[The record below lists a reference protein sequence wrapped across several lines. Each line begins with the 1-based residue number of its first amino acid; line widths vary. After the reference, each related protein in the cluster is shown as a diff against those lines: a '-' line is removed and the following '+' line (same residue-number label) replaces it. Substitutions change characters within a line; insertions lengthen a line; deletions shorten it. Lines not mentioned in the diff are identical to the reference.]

1 MKQFICQTP
10 SCAIAISK
18 AEFPVTMNCPVCQTP
33 LTEAVKSLSQKDL
46 DLIASLPYVIAYPLK
61 RTLLEKHEWT
71 KINLLKDTFLNYL
84 KYLGLLSASEF
95 FNSELKDKGMIALFD
110 SQLRETAFGKWNH
123 FIRECLSYLKKQN
136 HCFFYPELVAYYDWV
151 ETKDKKHKGKEEY
164 QDASGDTQVIEKQG
178 ISSIG
183 MLINFRNI
191 YLGHGLTLDEV
202 KSSELWDLYYPI
214 FHHLLTQLNFTKD
227 YPMFKCEQG
236 ETYLLHSAE
245 IEMVKSKAVTS
256 SNIWIENK
264 AGKAFDILPFFI
276 LPGEVSLA
284 TDDKDKLLSY
294 ESFTGK
300 TIKFFSPEGT
310 EKQTSGKLLEKLNLL
325 LRDKQKETPTT
336 PELFTK
342 EEFFKRI
349 ADENK
354 LLIDTLTTEKKV
366 IPGVYQHRE
375 EMEIK
380 LREWIGA
387 RANIFFM
394 VAEAGSGKTNL
405 LVEIQ
410 KQYTER
416 NLTSLL
422 IRAGR
427 MEKQSLKEQIAYLLN
442 IDLDKGLEN
451 YSAIA
456 GTQSEPTFILI
467 DGLNEANNAEAL
479 WQEIL
484 SLSTTF
490 KLGSLKFVV
499 TSRANTK
506 ADLERYLVS
515 DKQQELLYGEIKENE
530 KGLGAYSF
538 WLTALNMEE
547 MKGAW
552 QNYAAKDKA
561 RFKPQFSFDAIAGF
575 DRGIY
580 NQIENPL
587 ILRLFLEVYN
597 GRVLA
602 KKGSKHLNIWHDWLL
617 AFSEKEQLFLKL
629 LANEVWLKGNGE
641 LLLDELLKHD
651 VLKSYFSS
659 DIIGDPYPRLKE
671 KGFISAYVKEL
682 NTIIAF
688 TVEASLLYLIG
699 INLKVQQPA
708 LDLAFVQA
716 SLATKNKFQH
726 AAMEAFLCEQAL
738 DGNLDILAELI
749 DAGKENLSIC
759 IKPLL
764 LFLKSFGIEQTIA
777 KVLAKP
783 SDNDWQALFYLDE
796 QLAELQQNILRKD
809 FLTALMPNND
819 FKTKPALWLGLKAIA
834 LIKKELA
841 LAYLAKIDTAV
852 SFVAEDS
859 DLLFQLGRC
868 ENNFANFDKA
878 LGYYEKSLAI
888 RLKTHG
894 AEHPGVATSYNNIG
908 MVWKS
913 KGEFDKSLE
922 YYEKSL
928 SIKLKILGAEHPDM
942 ATSYNNIGMVWMSK
956 GEYDKALEYHVKSLS
971 IKLKTIGAEHPSV
984 ATSYNNIGGVW
995 KSKGEYVKALEYF
1008 EKSLAIRLKTH
1019 GAEHPGVATSYNN
1032 IGGVWNLERK
1042 YDKALEFYEKSLAI
1056 RLKTLG
1062 AEHPS
1067 VASSYNNIGLL
1078 WKSKGEFDKSLEYY
1092 EKSLAIKLKILGAEH
1107 PGVTTSY
1114 NNIGG
1119 VWMSKGEYDKAL
1131 TYYEKCLAIRLKT
1144 YGAGHPRVA
1153 SSYNNIGDCLKKIEK
1168 YDLAID
1174 AYNKGFVIQKVGGF
1188 PFKIAQCYEALD
1200 QFEEALSYYIQ
1211 AAEIRKE
1218 RLGLEATETLE
1229 AIANAQR
1236 IAKQLAKEKDLPKW
1250 MQK

>member
-10 SCAIAISK
+10 SCALALSK
-18 AEFPVTMNCPVCQTP
+18 APFPIAMNCPHCQTP
-33 LTEAVKSLSQKDL
+33 LEEKSDTINLSPD
-46 DLIASLPYVIAYPLK
+46 DVALINSLPYVIAYPLK
-61 RTLLEKHEWT
+61 ETLLQTDYEKRLHR
-71 KINLLKDTFLNYL
+71 LGYTFSNFL
-84 KYLGLLSASEF
+84 KYLGLISISEF
-95 FNSELKDKGMIALFD
+95 FNSDIKNRRIVDLFL
-110 SQLRETAFGKWNH
+110 SQLSEPSFGKWNG
-123 FIRECLSYLKKQN
+123 FIRECYAELQKEKIDLI
-136 HCFFYPELVAYYDWV
+136 FPEFYNFYVQIEN
-151 ETKDKKHKGKEEY
+151 KDKKFNILEEI
-164 QDASGDTQVIEKQG
+164 IEDFGEVNYSKKNG
-178 ISSIG
+178 LSSIG
-183 MLINFRNI
+183 MLVNFRNK
-191 YLGHGLTLDEV
+191 YLGHGTPINEN
-202 KSSELWDLYYPI
+202 KAKELWEFYYPI
-214 FHHLLTQLNFTKD
+214 FQTLLIKLSKLSESSLYKKENGIVWKLASSVVTEHNNLNQVIDEEKVWLTDNKD
-227 YPMFKCEQG
+227 RNLSM
-236 ETYLLHSAE
+236 
-245 IEMVKSKAVTS
+245 
-256 SNIWIENK
+256 
-264 AGKAFDILPFFI
+264 LPFFI
-276 LPGEVSLA
+276 IPSDFGNIKNE
-284 TDDKDKLLSY
+284 TQLLVY
-294 ESFTGK
+294 ESYTGF
-300 TIKFFSPEGT
+300 TIKFFSPESVVK
-310 EKQTSGKLLEKLNLL
+310 ETSGKILEKLNLL
-325 LRDKQKETPTT
+325 LRDKQKEIPSA
-336 PELFTK
+336 PEAFTK
-342 EEFFKRI
+342 DEFLKRI

-354 LLIDTLTTEKKV
+354 LLIETLINEKKV
-366 IPGVYQHRE
+366 IPKVYQHRE

-410 KQYTER
+410 KQYTEQ
-416 NLTSLL
+416 NLASLL

-427 MEKQSLKEQIAYLLN
+427 MEKQSLTAQIAYLLN
-442 IDLDKGLEN
+442 IDVEKGLEN

-490 KLGSLKFVV
+490 ELGSLKFVV

-597 GRVLA
+597 GKVLA
-602 KKGSKHLNIWHDWLL
+602 KKGAKHLNIWHDWLL

-659 DIIGDPYPRLKE
+659 DITGDPYPRLKE

-699 INLKVQQPA
+699 INLKVQQPVVN
-708 LDLAFVQA
+708 LAFVEA

-783 SDNDWQALFYLDE
+783 SDNDWQVLFNLDK
-796 QLAELQQNILRKD
+796 QLQALQQNELRGD
-809 FLTALMPNND
+809 FLIALMPHND

-834 LIKKELA
+834 LFDKEDA
-841 LAYLAKIDTAV
+841 LAYFAKIDTTV
-852 SFVAEDS
+852 SFVTEDS
-859 DLLFQLGRC
+859 DLLYQLGKC
-868 ENNFANFDKA
+868 EDKFANYDKA
-878 LGYYEKSLAI
+878 LEYFEKSLAI
-888 RLKTHG
+888 DLKTLG
-894 AEHPGVATSYNNIG
+894 DEHPIVATSYNNIG
-908 MVWKS
+908 MVWKR
-913 KGEFDKSLE
+913 
-922 YYEKSL
+922 
-928 SIKLKILGAEHPDM
+928 
-942 ATSYNNIGMVWMSK
+942 K
-956 GEYDKALEYHVKSLS
+956 GEYDKALEY
-971 IKLKTIGAEHPSV
+971 
-984 ATSYNNIGGVW
+984 
-995 KSKGEYVKALEYF
+995 
-1008 EKSLAIRLKTH
+1008 
-1019 GAEHPGVATSYNN
+1019 
-1032 IGGVWNLERK
+1032 
-1042 YDKALEFYEKSLAI
+1042 YEKCLAI

-1067 VASSYNNIGLL
+1067 VA
-1078 WKSKGEFDKSLEYY
+1078 
-1092 EKSLAIKLKILGAEH
+1092 
-1107 PGVTTSY
+1107 TSY
-1114 NNIGG
+1114 NNIGV
-1119 VWMSKGEYDKAL
+1119 VWNLERKYDKAL
-1131 TYYEKCLAIRLKT
+1131 E
-1144 YGAGHPRVA
+1144 
-1153 SSYNNIGDCLKKIEK
+1153 
-1168 YDLAID
+1168 
-1174 AYNKGFVIQKVGGF
+1174 
-1188 PFKIAQCYEALD
+1188 
-1200 QFEEALSYYIQ
+1200 
-1211 AAEIRKE
+1211 
-1218 RLGLEATETLE
+1218 
-1229 AIANAQR
+1229 
-1236 IAKQLAKEKDLPKW
+1236 
-1250 MQK
+1250 